1 MSEKYHS
8 PIHHWISQK
17 KKVKKRSSGWY
28 IYRSFPLCRI
38 TFLSFIIHM
47 ISFGAPYIIKEISED
62 NDDESWVQIYH
73 TLSAS
78 AGKISLWWMKEAL
91 FDFFLQQ
98 KKLFAFLMC
107 LLLFNFLK
115 LELTHINPPT
125 FSLKFLQN
133 NLIILLSSL
142 ELIV

>member
-1 MSEKYHS
+1 MWVKNIIRQFTMNLSKE
-8 PIHHWISQK
+8 K
-17 KKVKKRSSGWY
+17 KKVKKRADEL
-28 IYRSFPLCRI
+28 ISFPLCRV
-38 TFLSFIIHM
+38 TFYIFYYTHV

-62 NDDESWVQIYH
+62 NDDESWAQIHH

-91 FDFFLQQ
+91 FDFFAA
-98 KKLFAFLMC
+98 KKLIAFLMC